1 MILWQISLCSFR
13 FFSQV
18 VWNILGPNSRDVLPA
33 LNTDFRAPVSGSFFF
48 RDGQTRMGIIELQIL
63 PHGEVEVEETFI
75 IELSVVS
82 GEMDV
87 DPQAGSVTLKVL
99 C

>member
-1 MILWQISLCSFR
+1 MILWQISLCSCL

-18 VWNILGPNSRDVLPA
+18 VWKILGPNSRDILPA

-48 RDGQTRMGIIELQIL
+48 RDGEKSMGIIELRIL
-63 PHGEVEVEETFI
+63 PHGEVEVAEMFV
-75 IELSVVS
+75 IELSIVS